1 MPRENV
7 EDLMLRED
15 VIESVASGQFH
26 IYPVRR
32 IEQGIE
38 ILTGQRAG
46 SRDPS
51 GKFEEGTIFA
61 LVDSRLRDMVKK
73 LKEFE

>member
-1 MPRENV
+1 V
-7 EDLMLRED
+7 EDLMLRQD
-15 VIESVASGQFH
+15 VIDAVAAGHFH

-38 ILTGQRAG
+38 ILTGVRAG
-46 SRDPS
+46 DRGPD
-51 GKFEEGTIFA
+51 GKFEEGTVFSR
-61 LVDSRLRDMVKK
+61 VDDRLREMVKK